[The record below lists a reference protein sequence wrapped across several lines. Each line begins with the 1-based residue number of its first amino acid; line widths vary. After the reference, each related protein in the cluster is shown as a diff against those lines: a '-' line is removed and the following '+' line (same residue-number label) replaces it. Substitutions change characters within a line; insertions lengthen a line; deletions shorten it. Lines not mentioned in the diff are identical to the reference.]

1 MRLILVIYTRPAVS
15 NPEESVKLHALPRR
29 RLKTKL
35 AMFTVVALTLVMPA
49 TFLISESSLAEAP
62 VSLGSAHSFAVFSKG
77 VLTNTGDTTVVGD
90 LGAVGTVSGFST
102 AQQSTADSAT
112 VLGNLA
118 TAYSELGVA
127 SPATAI
133 EGPIGEMTLTPGV
146 YSSAAALTINGP
158 LILDASSDPDG
169 VFIFQVNGAL
179 NTSANSR
186 ITMVGG
192 SAENVYWHVTGA
204 VTLSA
209 ASATTVSEFVG
220 TLLAYGAVTAGAGA
234 EVQGR
239 LFSVNGAMTLASNDI
254 ARVLTQVELNAI
266 QAEKDEAARVAAAR
280 LASITLGRAE
290 TYAVFAGAAFTS
302 GTDGAAP
309 VRPSLVVGN
318 VGVVGAPTGVPM
330 VQRGDLVTS
339 GLTGEASVAADL
351 EVAYEALKA
360 LPSTNALSAT
370 LGAVTLSPGV
380 YTQAGAVSI
389 TGPLVLDAGG
399 DANAVFVFQL
409 GAALT
414 VAANTEITIVGGG
427 SPQNVYWQVLG
438 AASLGADSRFVG
450 SLLSKAAIASGKD
463 ASVLGRLLSIDAAV
477 SLYSNDIDAVAS
489 STSAAASTIS
499 QISAEQLSALT
510 FGQASNYAAFSG
522 AAFSN
527 AGTTTVTGD
536 VGSVGAVSGSTMTQT
551 GSIKTADLASIKAD
565 LESLYLATS
574 RLRTT
579 TELSTTVGAT
589 ILTPGVYSAAA
600 ALTVTGDLILNTG
613 TDADAVFVFQV
624 VGALDLPASAKIT
637 ITGAGSAANVYWQ
650 VKGAVALGANSKFVG
665 TVLSKG
671 AVAAG
676 NEATVLGRLISLDAA
691 VALNTNTVDN
701 VSIALAAASDK
712 AASDKAASDKAASDK
727 AASDKASS
735 DKAASDKAVSDAQA
749 ASGAADADEASA
761 RAIAAALVKSLRD
774 AATAEEALRAKAAEE
789 KSAADAA
796 AEEAAAAEEK
806 AAEVAA
812 EEEAAS
818 DAKKTAQALV
828 TRAKVA
834 AEAAE
839 VRIYG
844 PKAKI
849 TFALP
854 LRLLN
859 RPPLPNEVA
868 QIAIV
873 PYGPITGGDASRAAQ
888 Y

>member
-1 MRLILVIYTRPAVS
+1 
-15 NPEESVKLHALPRR
+15 
-29 RLKTKL
+29 
-35 AMFTVVALTLVMPA
+35 
-49 TFLISESSLAEAP
+49 
-62 VSLGSAHSFAVFSKG
+62 
-77 VLTNTGDTTVVGD
+77 
-90 LGAVGTVSGFST
+90 
-102 AQQSTADSAT
+102 
-112 VLGNLA
+112 
-118 TAYSELGVA
+118 
-127 SPATAI
+127 
-133 EGPIGEMTLTPGV
+133 
-146 YSSAAALTINGP
+146 
-158 LILDASSDPDG
+158 
-169 VFIFQVNGAL
+169 
-179 NTSANSR
+179 
-186 ITMVGG
+186 
-192 SAENVYWHVTGA
+192 
-204 VTLSA
+204 
-209 ASATTVSEFVG
+209 
-220 TLLAYGAVTAGAGA
+220 
-234 EVQGR
+234 
-239 LFSVNGAMTLASNDI
+239 
-254 ARVLTQVELNAI
+254 
-266 QAEKDEAARVAAAR
+266 
-280 LASITLGRAE
+280 
-290 TYAVFAGAAFTS
+290 
-302 GTDGAAP
+302 
-309 VRPSLVVGN
+309 
-318 VGVVGAPTGVPM
+318 
-330 VQRGDLVTS
+330 
-339 GLTGEASVAADL
+339 
-351 EVAYEALKA
+351 
-360 LPSTNALSAT
+360 
-370 LGAVTLSPGV
+370 
-380 YTQAGAVSI
+380 
-389 TGPLVLDAGG
+389 
-399 DANAVFVFQL
+399 
-409 GAALT
+409 
-414 VAANTEITIVGGG
+414 
-427 SPQNVYWQVLG
+427 
-438 AASLGADSRFVG
+438 
-450 SLLSKAAIASGKD
+450 
-463 ASVLGRLLSIDAAV
+463 
-477 SLYSNDIDAVAS
+477 
-489 STSAAASTIS
+489 
-499 QISAEQLSALT
+499 
-510 FGQASNYAAFSG
+510 
-522 AAFSN
+522 
-527 AGTTTVTGD
+527 
-536 VGSVGAVSGSTMTQT
+536 MTQT
-551 GSIKTADLASIKAD
+551 GSIKTTGLTGSDSIKAD

-589 ILTPGVYSAAA
+589 TLTPGVYSAAA
-600 ALTVTGDLILNTG
+600 ALTVSGDLILNTG

-624 VGALDLPASAKIT
+624 VGALDLPASAEIT

-676 NEATVLGRLISLDAA
+676 SEATVLGRLISIDAA
-691 VALNTNTVDN
+691 LALNSNTLDN
-701 VSIALAAASDK
+701 VSIALA

-812 EEEAAS
+812 EVAAEEEAAS

>member
-1 MRLILVIYTRPAVS
+1 MYSSGEAIVCELRKLAVS
-15 NPEESVKLHALPRR
+15 TKKEFIRIHALPRR
-29 RLKTKL
+29 SKSSKL

-112 VLGNLA
+112 VLDSLV
-118 TAYSELGVA
+118 TAYRELGEA

-133 EGPIGEMTLTPGV
+133 TGPIGEMTLTPGV

-158 LILDASSDPDG
+158 LTLDASSDPDG
-169 VFIFQVNGAL
+169 VFVFQVTGAL

-192 SAENVYWHVTGA
+192 SADNVYWHVTGA

-220 TLLAYGAVTAGAGA
+220 TLLADGAVTAGAGA
-234 EVQGR
+234 KVQGR

-254 ARVLTQVELNAI
+254 ARVLTQDELNAI
-266 QAEKDEAARVAAAR
+266 QAEKDEAARMAAAR

-510 FGQASNYAAFSG
+510 FGQASRYAAFSG

-551 GSIKTADLASIKAD
+551 GSIKTTGLTGSDSIKAD
-565 LESLYLATS
+565 LETLYLATS

-589 ILTPGVYSAAA
+589 TLTPGVYSAAA
-600 ALTVTGDLILNTG
+600 ALTVSGDLILNTG

-624 VGALDLPASAKIT
+624 VGALDLPASAEIT

-676 NEATVLGRLISLDAA
+676 SEATVLGRLISIDAA
-691 VALNTNTVDN
+691 LALNSNTLDN
-701 VSIALAAASDK
+701 VSIALAAA
-712 AASDKAASDKAASDK
+712 AAQA
-727 AASDKASS
+727 
-735 DKAASDKAVSDAQA
+735 AQA
-749 ASGAADADEASA
+749 ASDAAAAQARADADAAAAQAASDAAAAQARIDRADGLSLSSAALAALAAADALAVLEASDA
-761 RAIAAALVKSLRD
+761 LAAAD
-774 AATAEEALRAKAAEE
+774 ALAALAAADALAALA
-789 KSAADAA
+789 AADAA
-796 AEEAAAAEEK
+796 DLAADAAK
-806 AAEVAA
+806 AAKAV
-812 EEEAAS
+812 
-818 DAKKTAQALV
+818 QV
-828 TRAKVA
+828 QQRVVA
-834 AEAAE
+834 AEAEE
-839 VRIYG
+839 VRVYG
-844 PKAKI
+844 PKSVI
-849 TFALP
+849 TFAP
-854 LRLLN
+854 TPNLLDIKITPVLKN
-859 RPPLPNEVA
+859 VVL
-868 QIAIV
+868 QIAVV
-873 PYGPITGGDASRAAQ
+873 PAGPIAGGDASRAAQ

>member
-1 MRLILVIYTRPAVS
+1 VYSSGEAIVCELRKLAVS
-15 NPEESVKLHALPRR
+15 TKKEFIRIHALPRR
-29 RLKTKL
+29 SKSSKL

-112 VLGNLA
+112 VLDSLV
-118 TAYSELGVA
+118 TAYRELGEA

-133 EGPIGEMTLTPGV
+133 TGPIGEMTLTPGV

-158 LILDASSDPDG
+158 LTLDASSDPDG
-169 VFIFQVNGAL
+169 VFVFQVTGAL

-192 SAENVYWHVTGA
+192 SVENVYWHVTGA

-220 TLLAYGAVTAGAGA
+220 TLLAHGAVTAGAGA
-234 EVQGR
+234 KVQGR

-266 QAEKDEAARVAAAR
+266 QAEKDEAARMAAAR

-510 FGQASNYAAFSG
+510 FGQASTYAAFSG

-527 AGTTTVTGD
+527 AGTTTLTGD
-536 VGSVGAVSGSTMTQT
+536 VGSVGALSGATMTQT

-589 ILTPGVYSAAA
+589 TLTPGVYSAAA
-600 ALTVTGDLILNTG
+600 ALTVSGDLILNTG

-624 VGALDLPASAKIT
+624 VGALDLPASAEIT

-676 NEATVLGRLISLDAA
+676 SEATVLGRLISIDAA
-691 VALNTNTVDN
+691 LALNSNTLDN
-701 VSIALAAASDK
+701 VSIALAAA
-712 AASDKAASDKAASDK
+712 AAQA
-727 AASDKASS
+727 
-735 DKAASDKAVSDAQA
+735 AQA
-749 ASGAADADEASA
+749 ASDAAAAQARADADAAAAQAASDAAAAQARIDRADGLSLSSAALAALAAADALAVLEASDA
-761 RAIAAALVKSLRD
+761 LAAAD
-774 AATAEEALRAKAAEE
+774 ALAALAAADALAALA
-789 KSAADAA
+789 AADAA
-796 AEEAAAAEEK
+796 DLAADAAK
-806 AAEVAA
+806 AAKAV
-812 EEEAAS
+812 
-818 DAKKTAQALV
+818 QV
-828 TRAKVA
+828 QQRVVA
-834 AEAAE
+834 AEAEE
-839 VRIYG
+839 VRVYG
-844 PKAKI
+844 PKSVI
-849 TFALP
+849 TFAP
-854 LRLLN
+854 TPNLLDIKITPVLKN
-859 RPPLPNEVA
+859 VVL
-868 QIAIV
+868 QIAVV
-873 PYGPITGGDASRAAQ
+873 PAGPIAGGDASRAAQ

>member
-1 MRLILVIYTRPAVS
+1 
-15 NPEESVKLHALPRR
+15 
-29 RLKTKL
+29 
-35 AMFTVVALTLVMPA
+35 MPA
-49 TFLISESSLAEAP
+49 TFLISESSLAEGP
-62 VSLGSAHSFAVFSKG
+62 VSLGSAHSFAVFSNG

-90 LGAVGTVSGFST
+90 LGAVGSVSGFST

-112 VLGNLA
+112 VLVSLV
-118 TAYSELGVA
+118 TAYRELGEA
-127 SPATAI
+127 SPAMAI
-133 EGPIGEMTLTPGV
+133 TGPFGEMTLTPGV

-158 LILDASSDPDG
+158 LILNASSDPDG

-209 ASATTVSEFVG
+209 ASEFVG
-220 TLLAYGAVTAGAGA
+220 TLLADGAVTAGAGA

-266 QAEKDEAARVAAAR
+266 QAERDEAARVAAAR

-414 VAANTEITIVGGG
+414 VAANTGITIIGGG

-489 STSAAASTIS
+489 STLAAASTIS

-510 FGQASNYAAFSG
+510 FGQASRYAAFSG

-589 ILTPGVYSAAA
+589 TGATTLTPGVYSAAA
-600 ALTVTGDLILNTG
+600 ALTVSGDLILNTG

-624 VGALDLPASAKIT
+624 VGALDLPASAEIT

-676 NEATVLGRLISLDAA
+676 SEATVLGRLISIDAA
-691 VALNTNTVDN
+691 VALNTNKLDN
-701 VSIALAAASDK
+701 VSIALAAA
-712 AASDKAASDKAASDK
+712 A
-727 AASDKASS
+727 
-735 DKAASDKAVSDAQA
+735 AQA
-749 ASGAADADEASA
+749 AQAAAAASAAQAALDAAAQARADLAAGIAADALAVLEAA
-761 RAIAAALVKSLRD
+761 DALAALAAAD
-774 AATAEEALRAKAAEE
+774 ALAVLEAADALAALAAADALAVLEAADALAALA
-789 KSAADAA
+789 AADAA
-796 AEEAAAAEEK
+796 DLAADAAK
-806 AAEVAA
+806 AV
-812 EEEAAS
+812 
-818 DAKKTAQALV
+818 QV
-828 TRAKVA
+828 QQRVVA
-834 AEAAE
+834 AEAEE
-839 VRIYG
+839 VRVYG
-844 PKAKI
+844 PKSVI
-849 TFALP
+849 TFAP
-854 LRLLN
+854 TPNLLDIKITPVLKN
-859 RPPLPNEVA
+859 VVL
-868 QIAIV
+868 QIAVV
-873 PYGPITGGDASRAAQ
+873 PAGPIAGGDASRAAQ